1 MKLKKHLMV
10 YGLII
15 LIVGSC
21 FILYNQN
28 TSAKENKSFKV
39 CIDPGHQKKGINI
52 GEPNAPGS
60 SLKKPKVSSGT
71 RGVAT
76 KKWEYEVNLNCS
88 LILKDM
94 LEEEGY
100 DVILTR
106 NCNEVNISNIERA
119 NIANNNNTDITIKI
133 HCDSVGNSSKTGSSI
148 LVPAKNSKYTSSIYE
163 KSYLFA
169 NELRNSLKEK
179 DIKINGIFERNDL
192 TGFNWSKVPVI
203 TLEMGFMSNANE
215 DYMLNNIDYERKIM
229 SAVKEALI
237 SYKELLEK

>member
-1 MKLKKHLMV
+1 MKMKKHLMI
-10 YGLII
+10 YGLIM

-21 FILYNQN
+21 FTFYNQN
-28 TSAKENKSFKV
+28 ISAKENKSFKV

-60 SLKKPKVSSGT
+60 SLKKAKVSSGT

-88 LILKDM
+88 LMLKEM

-100 DVILTR
+100 NVILTR
-106 NCNEVNISNIERA
+106 NCNDVNISNIERA
-119 NIANNNNTDITIKI
+119 NIANNNNADITIKI

-215 DYMLNNIDYERKIM
+215 DYMLNNSDYERKIM

-237 SYKELLEK
+237 AYKELLEK

>member
-119 NIANNNNTDITIKI
+119 NIANNTNADITIKI